1 MQVAYEFEK
10 CILCTKNPPGN
21 WEHVIPESLGGNLQ
35 AKLLCVSCNSASGA
49 KLIGNLKLNDS
60 IRLAMENL
68 KGELPGLYSRL
79 MDKTTF
85 IGKASDGSL
94 IRVSKSHKKGHRV
107 LHSDGIGGS
116 RIEDTGKA
124 SKTLEKILVK
134 NKLPEDQVNKIKR
147 EFIDLQ
153 ENVPFDIPGGYTFI
167 KRPVP
172 RLNLELNPKE
182 KIDDRFPTLIA
193 FEFLAILCGNQ
204 ILNEAFDEIREY
216 INHNIPTSKVV
227 VEQFIGG
234 NKYDTAHAIIFEPT
248 LDAVRIS
255 VRLFRWITYVVT
267 FRNVSFQRKR
277 CIYFEDLKSNESI
290 FDEL

>member
-1 MQVAYEFEK
+1 MRVAYEFEK

-21 WEHVIPESLGGNLQ
+21 WEHIIPESLGGNLQ
-35 AKLLCVSCNSASGA
+35 ARLLCVSCNSTFGT
-49 KLIGNLKLNDS
+49 KLVGNLKLNDS
-60 IRLAMENL
+60 IRLAMEFL
-68 KGELPGLYSRL
+68 KGELPELYSRL
-79 MDKTTF
+79 MNKATF
-85 IGKASDGSL
+85 VGKASDGSL
-94 IRVSKSHKKGHRV
+94 IRISKSRKNRHQV
-107 LHSDGIGGS
+107 LHSNGTGSS
-116 RIEDTGKA
+116 RIEDTRTA
-124 SKTLEKILVK
+124 SKTLEKILAK
-134 NKLPEDQVNKIKR
+134 NKLPEDQVNKLKR

-167 KRPVP
+167 KRPIP
-172 RLNLELNPKE
+172 RLNPELHPKE

-216 INHNIPTSKVV
+216 INHNIPTNKVV

-248 LDAVRIS
+248 PDSVRIF
-255 VRLFRWITYVVT
+255 VRLFRWITYVVI
-267 FRNVSFQRKR
+267 FRKISFQRKR
-277 CIYFEDLKSNESI
+277 CIYFEDLKSNESM

>member
-1 MQVAYEFEK
+1 MQIDYEFEK
-10 CILCTKNPPGN
+10 CILCMKNPPEN

-35 AKLLCVSCNSASGA
+35 ARLLCVSCNSTSGTR
-49 KLIGNLKLNDS
+49 LVGNLKLNDS
-60 IRLAMENL
+60 IRLAMEYL
-68 KGELPGLYSRL
+68 KGELPELYSRL
-79 MDKTTF
+79 MNKATF
-85 IGKASDGSL
+85 VGKASDGSL
-94 IRVSKSHKKGHRV
+94 IRVSKNHKNGHKV
-107 LHSDGIGGS
+107 LHSDGTGGS
-116 RIEDTGKA
+116 RIEDTRTA

-134 NKLPEDQVNKIKR
+134 NKLSEDQANKIKR

-153 ENVPFDIPGGYTFI
+153 ENIPFDIPGGYTFI
-167 KRPVP
+167 KRPIP
-172 RLNLELNPKE
+172 QLNPELNPKE

-216 INHNIPTSKVV
+216 INHDIPTNKVV

-234 NKYDTAHAIIFEPT
+234 NKYDTAHAVIFEPT
-248 LDAVRIS
+248 PDAVRIF

-267 FRNVSFQRKR
+267 FRNVSFQRNR